1 MFGVDDAIIMGIGAA
16 IAAAGAGASI
26 YGANKQAK
34 KANAA
39 ANSALLAQAKQRED
53 IEDKVLEL
61 ANTYDANKRN
71 NDYQTT
77 SQNLATQYEKP
88 VIADQVK
95 RAQYQGVTGNVSNDY
110 VKAKALSDADNL
122 AFAKNYSSLLSK
134 ANANKRMRQNQQYLY
149 QRYANDIN
157 QMSRFNKMD
166 NNLANMRINSI
177 ENSQNG
183 WQVAGGPLMALGSM
197 MMTAG
202 AAGMAGAGAGNLG
215 TGLVGGEA
223 APGTASVGAGAGNL
237 GLNGWTPGFLA
248 TNASSG
254 MASSLAP
261 SVTLSGTTPTFLG
274 DTAFNLASNANNS
287 HNLLMALGASTAGLG
302 GSSFGGKIR

>member
-1 MFGVDDAIIMGIGAA
+1 MLGIDDAIIMGIGAA

-71 NDYQTT
+71 NDYQQTA
-77 SQNLATQYEKP
+77 QNLTSQYEKP

-95 RAQYQGVTGNVSNDY
+95 RAQTQGVTGNVSNDY

-134 ANANKRMRQNQQYLY
+134 ANANKRMRRNQQYLY

-157 QMSRFNKMD
+157 QMSKFNKMD

-177 ENSQNG
+177 ANSQNG

-202 AAGMAGAGAGNLG
+202 AGGLALGGGKAATDAATVGGGAG
-215 TGLVGGEA
+215 
-223 APGTASVGAGAGNL
+223 SL

-274 DTAFNLASNANNS
+274 DTAFNLASNANNA
-287 HNLLMALGASTAGLG
+287 HNLLAALGASTAGLG
-302 GSSFGGKIR
+302 LAGSSFGGKIR

>member
-26 YGANKQAK
+26 YGANKQAR

-61 ANTYDANKRN
+61 ANTYDANKQN

-95 RAQYQGVTGNVSNDY
+95 RAQTQGVTGNVSNDY

-134 ANANKRMRQNQQYLY
+134 ANANKRMRQNQQYLF
-149 QRYANDIN
+149 QRYANDID

-177 ENSQNG
+177 ANSQNG
-183 WQVAGGPLMALGSM
+183 WQVAGGPLMALGSLVM
-197 MMTAG
+197 NAG
-202 AAGMAGAGAGNLG
+202 AAGMLGAGK
-215 TGLVGGEA
+215 A
-223 APGTASVGAGAGNL
+223 ATDAATVGAGAGSL
-237 GLNGWTPGFLA
+237 GLNGSTPGFLA

-254 MASSLAP
+254 LASSLAP
-261 SVTLSGTTPTFLG
+261 SVSVTTGATPTFLG
-274 DTAFNLASNANNS
+274 DTAFNLASNANNA
-287 HNLLMALGASTAGLG
+287 HNLLAALGASTAGLG
-302 GSSFGGKIR
+302 LAGSSFGGKIR

>member
-1 MFGVDDAIIMGIGAA
+1 MLGIDDAIIMGIGAA

-34 KANAA
+34 KTNAA

-71 NDYQTT
+71 NDYQQTA
-77 SQNLATQYEKP
+77 QNLTSQYEKP

-95 RAQYQGVTGNVSNDY
+95 RAQTQGVTGNVSNDY

-134 ANANKRMRQNQQYLY
+134 ANANKRMRRNQQYLY

-157 QMSRFNKMD
+157 QMSKFNKMD

-177 ENSQNG
+177 ANSQNG

-202 AAGMAGAGAGNLG
+202 AGGLALGGGKAATDAATVGGGAG
-215 TGLVGGEA
+215 
-223 APGTASVGAGAGNL
+223 SL

-274 DTAFNLASNANNS
+274 DTAFNLASNANNA
-287 HNLLMALGASTAGLG
+287 HNLLAALGASTAGLG
-302 GSSFGGKIR
+302 LAGSSFGGKIR

>member
-71 NDYQTT
+71 NDYQQTA
-77 SQNLATQYEKP
+77 QNLTSQYEKP

-95 RAQYQGVTGNVSNDY
+95 RAQDQGVTGNVSNDY

-166 NNLANMRINSI
+166 NNLANMNIQSI
-177 ENSQNG
+177 ANSQNG
-183 WQVAGGPLMALGSM
+183 WQVAGGPLMALGSLV
-197 MMTAG
+197 MTAG
-202 AAGMAGAGAGNLG
+202 AGGLG
-215 TGLVGGEA
+215 TALGGGKA
-223 APGTASVGAGAGNL
+223 ATDAATVGAGAGSL
-237 GLNGWTPGFLA
+237 GINGWTPGFLA
-248 TNASSG
+248 TKATSG

-274 DTAFNLASNANNS
+274 DTAFNLASNANNA
-287 HNLLMALGASTAGLG
+287 HNLLRALGASTAGLG